1 MNIHMIS
8 VLKPVTSAPIVAWKY
23 NIRVWN
29 ENMTDRPTRRPINQP
44 ADGYEGSRVSYTS
57 KTSKVGIL
65 GQKYRL
71 KLCVDKHKSI
81 SREDA

>member
-1 MNIHMIS
+1 MIS

-29 ENMTDRPTRRPINQP
+29 EKMTDRPADPLTNQQT
-44 ADGYEGSRVSYTS
+44 DTSYTS

-71 KLCVDKHKSI
+71 KLSVDKHKSI